1 MDTSETSREND
12 PGTESSTECNPPAE
26 NPSAS
31 EGSERSLQEIV
42 DELDAET
49 LEQRRSRTSTTD
61 HEEMD
66 RCPECGSVK
75 LHHKTGGPSMAREPG
90 AYRCGSC
97 GHHFDKPA
105 DADVDDQ
112 EVVTDGGVSVPE
124 QIAAAIEASDYPELS
139 IREVMDTTDL
149 TRAQVVSTAGS
160 MDRLELDRSLGVVR
174 LHEDDGGEFVDD
186 YEDELVSDGGEA
198 PSESLKTALENAD
211 CHPDMVRYAEKA
223 VECGGTPILNSLR
236 LFHDV
241 SDVSRI
247 ETVGTQIERS
257 LWKDGAEATLRRHGH
272 VDETNAEILQE
283 IVDQQPVTDGG
294 FASCPDCDTDLLVQ
308 QSVTEDED
316 WWCHGCD
323 CHFSSD
329 DPPGG
334 VTIRTDGGQPAG
346 FDEVELR
353 IRTARANI
361 AGLIPIFGM
370 GIHTAQN
377 VGALDGPARQM
388 VSEIYD
394 ALEAEYPEADRREDL
409 LDTVFHTNEH
419 GGSWVSLEVSIDDVN
434 GSADGIEHPD
444 DDGDPPDGR
453 DGRNEDAEDVS
464 GVDPDAAVDVPISD
478 GGHPPGHSPESSTP
492 PSSGADYYVVD
503 EARPAVVDGPLPV
516 ARAKALADKH
526 GPDHIVAKRSA
537 IQLLESA
544 GNTTVRWETDGDVDI
559 VTDGGRR
566 VGWSRRDIDAARADA
581 GVGDQA
587 PGGCPHADGG
597 LPCWDCLTDGDGG
610 SA

>member
-12 PGTESSTECNPPAE
+12 PGTESSIDYDQSAD
-26 NPSAS
+26 NPS
-31 EGSERSLQEIV
+31 GSEPSLQEIV

-49 LEQRRSRTSTTD
+49 LAARRSRTSTTD
-61 HEEMD
+61 HEKMD

-75 LHHKTGGPSMAREPG
+75 LHHKTGGPSMARKPG

-97 GHHFDKPA
+97 GHHFDEPA
-105 DADVDDQ
+105 DTDETAD
-112 EVVTDGGVSVPE
+112 VVTDGGF
-124 QIAAAIEASDYPELS
+124 ASCPGCD
-139 IREVMDTTDL
+139 TDL
-149 TRAQVVSTAGS
+149 LVQQSVT
-160 MDRLELDRSLGVVR
+160 
-174 LHEDDGGEFVDD
+174 
-186 YEDELVSDGGEA
+186 EDEDWWCHGCDRHFSSDDPSDGVTIRTDGGEA
-198 PSESLKTALENAD
+198 ISESLKAALENAD

-223 VECGGTPILNSLR
+223 ARHGGTPIVNSLR

-294 FASCPDCDTDLLVQ
+294 
-308 QSVTEDED
+308 
-316 WWCHGCD
+316 
-323 CHFSSD
+323 
-329 DPPGG
+329 
-334 VTIRTDGGQPAG
+334 QPAA
-346 FDEVELR
+346 FDTVELR
-353 IRTARANI
+353 IRAARVNV
-361 AGLIPIFGM
+361 AGFISIFGM
-370 GIHTAQN
+370 GYNYATESG
-377 VGALDGPARQM
+377 VLLGPAGGLAEA
-388 VSEIYD
+388 V
-394 ALEAEYPEADRREDL
+394 LEQLDAEYPAADRRADL
-409 LDTVFHTNEH
+409 RKSLQHAAGN
-419 GGSWVSLEVSIDDVN
+419 GGSWTPVEVSIDDIEED
-434 GSADGIEHPD
+434 ADGIEHSD
-444 DDGDPPDGR
+444 DDGGDDSDDSDRR
-453 DGRNEDAEDVS
+453 DGRNEGAEDVS

-516 ARAKALADKH
+516 ARAKALADEH

-566 VGWSRRDIDAARADA
+566 VGWSRRDIDAARGDA

-587 PGGCPHADGG
+587 PGGCPHADDG